1 MNLKCK
7 ITNTDD
13 PLIQIQDCIGI
24 INDIEKTKVKEGEML
39 NLDFSEIEWVLPCSA
54 LLLSNK
60 IIELCRKIDLM
71 VIPPKNEKVNDYL
84 NKIGFP
90 LGCRLEGDTFLPIN
104 HFNNDDNINENISM
118 ISKHLEKNIDKSF
131 GFSINYLLAE
141 LSDNIEQHSKFTQAS
156 IMTQYYPEK
165 KYIDVGIFDNGI
177 SIPALFESKGIE
189 FSDDCDA
196 IKKASEGQ
204 STKEERGRGF
214 GLQTSKK
221 LVLEGLNG
229 EMHIFSRK
237 GAIILNP
244 KDKQENFNLMK
255 KALKGTLIYIRFS
268 APKKDLKI
276 MEYVE

>member
-1 MNLKCK
+1 MNLKCE
-7 ITNTDD
+7 ITNTDN
-13 PLIQIQDCIGI
+13 PLIQIQDCINI
-24 INDIEKTKVKEGEML
+24 IDNLEKIKLKEKEILSIDFSDIEW
-39 NLDFSEIEWVLPCSA
+39 ILPCSA

-60 IIELCRKIDLM
+60 VIELCRKIDLNI
-71 VIPPKNEKVNDYL
+71 IPPNSEKVNDYL

-90 LGCRLEGDTFLPIN
+90 LGCRLEGETFLPIN
-104 HFNNDDNINENISM
+104 HFNNKDNINENISK
-118 ISKHLEKNIDKSF
+118 ISKHLEQNIDKSF
-131 GFSINYLLAE
+131 GFTINYLLAE

-165 KYIDVGIFDNGI
+165 KYIDIGIFDNGI

-244 KDKQENFNLMK
+244 KNKQEDANLMK
-255 KALKGTLIYIRFS
+255 RGLKGTLIYMRFS

-276 MEYVE
+276 IEYVE